1 MKGHLALLA
10 LVAALLMIA
19 LGPGLW
25 GPSDIAEW
33 YTSWQRSVFASV
45 CHQQPG
51 RSLWLNGAPLAVC
64 ERCFGIY
71 AGLFLGVTVAFIHH
85 PSLTFLKPAAM
96 VAGII
101 LAVDGFASMV
111 GIWDGMPSIR
121 VGTGLLLGLIGG
133 FLLVSW
139 RRFENPE

>member
-10 LVAALLMIA
+10 LVAALFMIA

-25 GPSDIAEW
+25 GPSDITDW
-33 YTSWQRSVFASV
+33 YSSWQRSVFASV

-51 RSLWLNGAPLAVC
+51 RSFWLNGAPLAVC

-71 AGLFLGVTVAFIHH
+71 FGLLLGVLIAFIHH
-85 PSLTFLKPAAM
+85 PSLSFLKPAAI
-96 VAGII
+96 VAVI
-101 LAVDGFASMV
+101 LLSVDGIASMV
-111 GIWDGMPSIR
+111 GIWDGTLFIR